1 MLPFDAAHVI
11 PAEAIVEAYPPQ
23 ILAVASTVQAKRC
36 PTITDLPLPSDNE
49 NYETTVIEEI
59 INHLEEDQYQPISPL
74 NQRIIEEIKL
84 GIQQNELRSS
94 DFFKTFMDEEVVTK
108 TADALINAH
117 ETSNWEKHNIYFS
130 KEEELVDKI
139 VKDVIIR
146 HKREFVVKI
155 INDLK
160 HQISEE
166 NSAETYL
173 KIINLTKLKNKID
186 ENLFRIL

>member
-1 MLPFDAAHVI
+1 M
-11 PAEAIVEAYPPQ
+11 
-23 ILAVASTVQAKRC
+23 
-36 PTITDLPLPSDNE
+36 
-49 NYETTVIEEI
+49 
-59 INHLEEDQYQPISPL
+59 

-130 KEEELVDKI
+130 KEEELVDRI
-139 VKDVIIR
+139 VKDVVIR
-146 HKREFVVKI
+146 YKREYIIKI

-160 HQISEE
+160 HQITEE
-166 NSAETYL
+166 NSEDAYR
-173 KIINLTKLKNKID
+173 KIINLTQLKNKID
-186 ENLFRIL
+186 EKLYRIL